1 MKRWLGEVVGCTD
14 VLFRERNERCV
25 RDGYKINGVFRV
37 KPEVLLNARKWKDA
51 LGGLMS
57 PAPAYLP
64 PSSLPPHC
72 GHLSSSL
79 RWS

>member
-14 VLFRERNERCV
+14 VLFRKRNERCV

-51 LGGLMS
+51 QKIIWGALCILF
-57 PAPAYLP
+57 
-64 PSSLPPHC
+64 C
-72 GHLSSSL
+72 F
-79 RWS
+79 